1 MAHAREGETVSYAY
15 KVKPGEKIKLS
26 DYDPDDHGGVK
37 HDDAGDEL
45 ESLNERL
52 TALQEAQYAAGKN
65 AVLIVL
71 QAPDTGGKD
80 GTISHVMAQFNPA
93 GCRVESFKTPTPE
106 ELAHD
111 FLWRVHR
118 VTPPTGAIAIFNRS
132 HYEQVLVVRVHKL
145 EPEKVWQRH
154 FEEINNFESLL
165 ADSGTIIMKFFLHIT
180 KEEQRKRLL
189 AREDDKDKSW
199 KLSAS
204 DWPEH
209 ELFDD
214 YIAAY
219 EDALTRCSTAH
230 APWYIVPSN
239 HKWFRNLAVAR
250 TIADTLDPYKKAWRE
265 ELEKRGK
272 EALAASKA
280 AREGGDSA
288 KES

>member
-1 MAHAREGETVSYAY
+1 MTYAH
-15 KVKPGEKIKLS
+15 KVKPGENIKLS

-37 HDDAGDEL
+37 HGDAGDEL
-45 ESLNERL
+45 DSLNARL
-52 TALQEAQYAAGKN
+52 TALQEEQYAAGQN

-80 GTISHVMAQFNPA
+80 GTISHVMARFNPA
-93 GCRVESFKTPTPE
+93 SCRVESFKTPTPE

-118 VTPPTGAIAIFNRS
+118 VTPPRGAITIFNRS
-132 HYEQVLVVRVHKL
+132 HYEDVLVARMHNLAPKD
-145 EPEKVWQRH
+145 VWGKRY
-154 FEEINNFESLL
+154 EEINNFESLL
-165 ADSGTIIMKFFLHIT
+165 ADSGTIIIKFFLHIS
-180 KEEQRKRLL
+180 KDEQRKRLL
-189 AREDDKDKSW
+189 AREDDKDKAW

-209 ELFDD
+209 DLFDD
-214 YIAAY
+214 YIVAY
-219 EDALTRCSTAH
+219 EDALTRCSTEH

-239 HKWFRNLAVAR
+239 HKWFRNLAVAQ
-250 TIADTLDPYKKAWRE
+250 TIAGTLEPYKKAWRV

-280 AREGGDSA
+280 AR
-288 KES
+288 KR